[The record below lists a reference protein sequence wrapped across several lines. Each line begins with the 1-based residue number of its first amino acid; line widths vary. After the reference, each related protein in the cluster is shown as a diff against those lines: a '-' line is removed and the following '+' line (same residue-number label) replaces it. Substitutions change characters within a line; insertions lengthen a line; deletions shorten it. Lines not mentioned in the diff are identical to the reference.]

1 MTDSGRIVSSLL
13 NETRPRLISG
23 WQAQST
29 GAGEL
34 TIGLRSHGRYAVLAD
49 SAMPLL
55 PLLDG
60 KRTLNEVAAH
70 LADKPAAARH
80 QTILESV
87 AQLHTNGLLEPLDEE
102 VARFLDS
109 QFKRGK
115 ARAFLRFLS
124 FLAAFRLFI
133 PLRFGAGTGRKFL
146 GAISPFAGPAGF
158 ILFFLFWLRQFS
170 GGPQSLH
177 GRASFF
183 GVDPVV
189 SILYLVVG
197 VAAALSILEL
207 FRGALLLFAGRTIQG
222 VGLRI
227 TVGIP
232 HLAVDARDEAMLTR
246 DERKSYRSLML
257 ALSWAVPACFM
268 GTARAFGLSGLYFAG
283 VGASLALLVLW
294 SPLWSSDLSNYIEEL
309 AGFRSLRRR
318 SGRYLFRKLWRNLL
332 GGGAPGKEE
341 GALLVH
347 ATLSIFY
354 LFVLVAVFAGL
365 APETVDG
372 LTFVFM
378 SPDSTAWRLV
388 LAVAIAVCLWAGLL
402 VAALAIVAAL
412 IAGLVQLATPASRA
426 TRPVE
431 VVSAS
436 DLSLDELADE
446 VSAIPPFAGLPAD
459 LVRQTLARGR
469 VEKYGKGAVIIQ
481 QGDVG
486 QTCYVV
492 RSGECDVVVEDASG
506 EKLRV
511 GLLRAGALFG
521 EVALLEESPRMAS
534 VIARGDVE
542 VVAMDRDTFLEL
554 VESGG
559 WDRMYV
565 MDRVRMHAFLK
576 KLDLFR
582 GLSPENMAT
591 VIGSLSVVRADKDQ
605 VLVREGEEGD
615 TMYIIFTGEVE
626 VVKEGVGRVAKLG
639 EGNYFG
645 EIAVVT
651 GRARTATCRCLA
663 PAVLAC
669 LPARVYREA
678 LVGQFSLGLMLDR
691 EIEARLESL
700 SLL

>member
-13 NETRPRLISG
+13 NVARPRLISG
-23 WQAQST
+23 WNAQST

-34 TIGLRSHGRYAVLAD
+34 TVCLRSRGRYAVLAAD
-49 SAMPLL
+49 AMPLL
-55 PLLDG
+55 PLLEG
-60 KRTLNEVAAH
+60 ELTLNEVAAH
-70 LADKPAAARH
+70 LAEKSAAARH
-80 QTILESV
+80 QTILDSV
-87 AQLHTNGLLEPLDEE
+87 ARLHVAGLLEPLDED
-102 VARFLDS
+102 VGRFLES

-115 ARAFLRFLS
+115 ARTFLRFLS
-124 FLAAFRLFI
+124 FLAAFRLLI
-133 PLRFGAGTGRKFL
+133 PLRFGGKGAARPLASVSPYAGL
-146 GAISPFAGPAGF
+146 AGF
-158 ILFFLFWLRQFS
+158 ILFFLAWLQQFS
-170 GGPQSLH
+170 GGPQSIH

-183 GVDPVV
+183 GADPVV
-189 SILYLVVG
+189 SMLHLVVG
-197 VAAALSILEL
+197 AAVALSILEL
-207 FRGALLLFAGRTIQG
+207 CRAVLLLIAGRTVQG
-222 VGLRI
+222 AGLKI

-232 HLAVDARDEAMLTR
+232 HFGVDSRDEAMFTR

-257 ALSWAVPACFM
+257 ALSWAVPACLM
-268 GTARAFGLSGLYFAG
+268 GTARAFSLGGLYFAG
-283 VGASLALLVLW
+283 IGASLTLQVLW
-294 SPLWSSDLSNYIEEL
+294 SPLWPSDLSNYIEEV
-309 AGFRSLRRR
+309 AGYRSLRRR
-318 SGRYLFRKLWRNLL
+318 SGLYLFRKLWRNLL
-332 GGGAPGKEE
+332 GRGAPGKEE
-341 GALLVH
+341 AALLVH

-354 LFVLVAVFAGL
+354 LFVLVAVFARL

-372 LTFVFM
+372 LTSAFM
-378 SPDSTAWRLV
+378 SPDTTAWRLV
-388 LAVAIAVCLWAGLL
+388 LAVAIAIYLWAGLL
-402 VAALAIVAAL
+402 VAALAITAAL
-412 IAGLVQLATPASRA
+412 IAGLVQLAMPAARA

-436 DLSLDELADE
+436 DLSLDELAHE
-446 VSAIPPFAGLPAD
+446 VSAIPPFAGLPPD
-459 LVRQTLARGR
+459 LVRQTLSAGR
-469 VEKYGKGAVIIQ
+469 VEKHGRGAVIIQ
-481 QGDVG
+481 QGDAG
-486 QTCYVV
+486 HTCYVV

-506 EKLRV
+506 EKTQV

-534 VIARGDVE
+534 VKARGEVE
-542 VVAMDRDTFLEL
+542 VVAMDRATFLAL

-559 WDRMYV
+559 WDRADV

-615 TMYIIFTGEVE
+615 TMFIIFTGRVE
-626 VVKEGVGRVAKLG
+626 VLKEGMGRVAELG

-651 GRARTATCRCLA
+651 GRARTATCRCLE
-663 PAVLAC
+663 PSVLAS
-669 LPARVYREA
+669 LPARVYQDA